1 MQPTAWAESGHRA
14 TGGAFRRPRRYSS
27 RPTQHDE
34 EPHADRSPH
43 RDHGGAPR
51 LNPAP
56 PRKAKDRAESRDPRT
71 LDMFDPPPRRVA
83 TPRPARARRK
93 PGPGAPPPPSPET
106 ASADPVPALAPDER
120 AELERLRLR
129 AEESEREYQ
138 DGRALIES
146 IEGYLAEEY
155 AKSEALARENEQ
167 LRGRLGEWLQ
177 RTQELEREREQLVGI
192 LITLL
197 KDRNRQARKQA
208 GF

>member
-1 MQPTAWAESGHRA
+1 M
-14 TGGAFRRPRRYSS
+14 
-27 RPTQHDE
+27 
-34 EPHADRSPH
+34 
-43 RDHGGAPR
+43 
-51 LNPAP
+51 NPAT

-83 TPRPARARRK
+83 APRPARARRK
-93 PGPGAPPPPSPET
+93 TEPAPGASPPPPET
-106 ASADPVPALAPDER
+106 PPTDPPPVPALSPDER

-146 IEGYLAEEY
+146 IEGYLVEEC

-208 GF
+208 GL